1 MSFNMTGYTPG
12 NFSLGPCVVFTG
24 ATGATPSTDLGGVE
38 SVSFEINT
46 EVERIE
52 QGTPRQPVHVLPS
65 AESATLSFTGIEW
78 NINHFVRGTGS
89 GATESQTKFT
99 YGGKSTM
106 QEFAV
111 LAQHA
116 VLGSGDTIDIRLW
129 RCVPLGSFPINMDD
143 AKHTFEMQF
152 DVLRTTTDWAGTAI
166 GGRDDSNSML
176 EVERTVAP

>member
-1 MSFNMTGYTPG
+1 MSFNMAGYTTG
-12 NFSLGPCVVFTG
+12 NFSLGPCVVYTG

-38 SVSFEINT
+38 SVNFEINT

-52 QGTPRQPVHVLPS
+52 QGSPRQPVHVLPA

-78 NINHFVRGTGS
+78 NINNFVRGTGS
-89 GATESQTKFT
+89 GVTESQTKFT
-99 YGGKSTM
+99 YGGASSM

-111 LAQHA
+111 HAQHA
-116 VLGSGDTIDIRLW
+116 ILGSGDTIDIRLW
-129 RCVPLGSFPINMDD
+129 RCVPMGGFPVNMDD

-152 DVLRTTTDWAGTAI
+152 DVLRTTVDWASNAI

-176 EVERTVAP
+176 EVERTAAP